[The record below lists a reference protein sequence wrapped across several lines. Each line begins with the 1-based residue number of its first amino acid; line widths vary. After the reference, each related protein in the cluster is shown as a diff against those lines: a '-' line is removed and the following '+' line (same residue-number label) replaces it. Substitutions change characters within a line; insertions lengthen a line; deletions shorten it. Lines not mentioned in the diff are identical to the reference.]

1 MPSIPFVL
9 SVLAPLIAAALRL
22 MAPAEVGASINLVWL
37 LGLVPVF
44 LATRH
49 LGWLGALYGL
59 AWASV
64 PVLLATFAIG
74 IRDGAPPDLT
84 ALGAVIVTL
93 AAAALGAGILCESW
107 GRELES
113 ERLGSTSVRASE
125 ALEALPSGA
134 SLQFFLD
141 KLFAGA
147 RRRPPLTVV
156 LFEVAELDKYVEL
169 EGPGVVA
176 EALATTAES
185 IQAETRAMNVAG
197 RLDDR
202 TFIVLLQGEGIPG
215 AWAFASRVMAD
226 AETREAPWDARL
238 RLNVGMAGYEESIE
252 NPDQL
257 LLRARKAISAAR
269 TLGSDAAVVFGGS
282 SERALG
288 ISGMFILQEDGQL
301 TEVHRL
307 V

>member
-9 SVLAPLIAAALRL
+9 SVAAPLIAAALRL
-22 MAPAEVGASINLVWL
+22 VAPPEAGAWINLVWL

-59 AWASV
+59 TWAAV
-64 PVLLATFAIG
+64 PILLTTFAVSV
-74 IRDGAPPDLT
+74 RDGTPPDWI
-84 ALGAVIVTL
+84 AMGAVIVSL

-113 ERLGSTSVRASE
+113 ELTGSLRLRVSAELDR
-125 ALEALPSGA
+125 LPSGA
-134 SLQFFLD
+134 SLQFFLE

-156 LFEVAELDKYVEL
+156 LFEVADLDDYIAI
-169 EGPGVVA
+169 EGPKIEA
-176 EALATTAES
+176 EALGTAAETLHS
-185 IQAETRAMNVAG
+185 ETRAMNVVG

-202 TFIVLLQGEGIPG
+202 TFIVVLQGEGVPG
-215 AWAFASRVMAD
+215 AWAFTTRVLAEI
-226 AETREAPWDARL
+226 ETRPSPWDGRL
-238 RLNVGMAGYEESIE
+238 RLNAGIAGYDEDVESTA
-252 NPDQL
+252 QL
-257 LLRARKAISAAR
+257 LLRARKALGAAR

-282 SERALG
+282 SEKALG
-288 ISGMFILQEDGQL
+288 ISGMFVLQEDGQL
-301 TEVHRL
+301 TEVHR
-307 V
+307 VV